1 MKNDI
6 SEFLSYTKEVALA
19 LNNKQPIVALE
30 TAVLTHGLPHP
41 DNIELSRQL
50 EAEVKAGGATPA
62 TVGLLDGKI
71 HIGLTDD
78 EIVRLGDLSQPARKI
93 SRRDFGIA
101 LARKE
106 KGGTTVTGTMI
117 AARAAGIRVFA
128 TGGIGGVHRNA
139 PFDVS
144 ADLPELGRSGMIVTC
159 AGAKSILDLPA
170 TVEVLETWG
179 VPIVGYQTDEF
190 PGFFSPDSGLPVN
203 VRADSPQEVA
213 DIAAHHWA
221 MGLESAIL
229 VVIPPPAETAV
240 PRAELE
246 EVIEKAVA
254 EAEEKGI
261 SGAKVTPFLLSRV
274 KELSGGSSLRS
285 NLALLRNNSRVAAE
299 IACALTENR
308 RYQVSRLKFT

>member
-1 MKNDI
+1 MQTDI
-6 SEFLSYTKEVALA
+6 SKFLTYTREVTLA
-19 LNNKQPIVALE
+19 LKNNQPIVALE

-78 EIVRLGDLSQPARKI
+78 EIVRLGDLSEPARKI

-203 VRADSPQEVA
+203 VRVDSPQEVA
-213 DIAAHHWA
+213 DIAANHWA

-229 VVIPPPAETAV
+229 VVIPPPTETAV

-254 EAEEKGI
+254 EAEERGI

-285 NLALLRNNSRVAAE
+285 NLALLRNNARVAAH
-299 IACALTENR
+299 IACALSGTKL
-308 RYQVSRLKFT
+308 YQV

>member
-1 MKNDI
+1 MKTDI
-6 SEFLSYTKEVALA
+6 SQFLIYTQEVSQAM
-19 LNNKQPIVALE
+19 KRQQPIVALE
-30 TAVLTHGLPHP
+30 TAVLTHGLPYP
-41 DNIELSRQL
+41 DNIELSHQL
-50 EAEVKAGGATPA
+50 EDEVKQGGATPA

-71 HIGLTDD
+71 HIGLTAD
-78 EIVRLGDLSQPARKI
+78 EIARLGDTSKPARKI

-139 PFDVS
+139 PFDIS

-190 PGFFSPDSGLPVN
+190 PSFFSPDSGLPVN
-203 VRADSPQEVA
+203 VRADTPEEVV
-213 DIAAHHWA
+213 DIAAMHWK

-254 EAEEKGI
+254 EAEEKRI

-274 KELSGGSSLRS
+274 KELSGGTSLRS
-285 NLALLRNNSRVAAE
+285 NLALLRNNSLVAAH
-299 IACALTENR
+299 IACALTKNNH
-308 RYQVSRLKFT
+308 FIA

>member
-6 SEFLSYTKEVALA
+6 SKFLTYTKEVSQALK
-19 LNNKQPIVALE
+19 NNQPIVALE

-41 DNIELSRQL
+41 DNIELSHQL
-50 EAEVKAGGATPA
+50 EDEVKAGGATPA

-71 HIGLTDD
+71 HVGLTGE
-78 EIVRLGDLSQPARKI
+78 EIARLGDLSEPARKI

-170 TVEVLETWG
+170 TIEVLETWG

-190 PGFFSPDSGLPVN
+190 PSFFSPDSGLPVN
-203 VRADSPQEVA
+203 VRADSPEEVA
-213 DIAAHHWA
+213 DIAANHWA
-221 MGLESAIL
+221 MGLQSALL

-274 KELSGGSSLRS
+274 KELSGGTSLRS

-299 IACALTENR
+299 ISCALSENKL
-308 RYQVSRLKFT
+308 YQA

>member
-1 MKNDI
+1 MKTNI
-6 SEFLSYTKEVALA
+6 SQFLTYTQEVSLA
-19 LNNKQPIVALE
+19 LKNLRPIVALE

-41 DNIELSRQL
+41 DNIALSNQL
-50 EAEVKAGGATPA
+50 EDEVKQGGATPA
-62 TVGLLDGKI
+62 TIGLLDGSI
-71 HIGLTDD
+71 HIGLTAEQID
-78 EIVRLGDLSQPARKI
+78 RLGDTSQPARKI

-139 PFDVS
+139 PFDIS

-179 VPIVGYQTDEF
+179 VPIIGYQTDEF
-190 PGFFSPDSGLPVN
+190 PAFFSRESGLPVN
-203 VRADSPQEVA
+203 VRVETPQEVA
-213 DIAAHHWA
+213 EIAAAHWSL
-221 MGLESAIL
+221 GLESAIL

-240 PRAELE
+240 PHAEME
-246 EVIEKAVA
+246 SVIEAAVK

-261 SGAKVTPFLLSRV
+261 RGAKVTPFLLSRV
-274 KELSGGSSLRS
+274 KELSGGTSLRS
-285 NLALLRNNSRVAAE
+285 NLALLRNNARIAAH
-299 IACALTENR
+299 IASALAKNTL
-308 RYQVSRLKFT
+308 YQA

>member
-1 MKNDI
+1 MQNDI
-6 SEFLSYTKEVALA
+6 SKFLTYTKEVTLA
-19 LNNKQPIVALE
+19 LKNNQPIVALE

-41 DNIELSRQL
+41 DNIELSHQL
-50 EAEVKAGGATPA
+50 EDEVKAGGATPA

-71 HIGLTDD
+71 HIGLNAE
-78 EIVRLGDLSQPARKI
+78 EIARLGDLSQPARKI

-203 VRADSPQEVA
+203 VRADSPQEIA
-213 DIAAHHWA
+213 DIAANHWA

-299 IACALTENR
+299 IACALSGNKL
-308 RYQVSRLKFT
+308 YQA